1 MVLRIPT
8 EVLTGVLTE
17 VPTYVP
23 TTNQQAAN
31 KVPTKYQHSSN
42 TLVTTDKKRKK
53 YSSPIREKNTAP
65 VSVRLEG
72 NGYRMPDKERVMAVF
87 TAAAVTAVQKRAAVR
102 DCYDGV

>member
-42 TLVTTDKKRKK
+42 TLVTTDKK
-53 YSSPIREKNTAP
+53 NTAP
-65 VSVRLEG
+65 VPVRLEG
-72 NGYRMPDKERVMAVF
+72 DGCGMPDKESVMAVY
-87 TAAAVTAVQKRAAVR
+87 TTAAVTAVQKNST
-102 DCYDGV
+102 GQKLL